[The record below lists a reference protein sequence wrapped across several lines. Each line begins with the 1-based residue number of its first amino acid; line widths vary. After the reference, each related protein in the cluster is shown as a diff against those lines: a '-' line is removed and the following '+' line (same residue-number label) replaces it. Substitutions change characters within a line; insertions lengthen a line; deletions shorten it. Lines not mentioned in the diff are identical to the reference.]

1 MIFRVTSPA
10 FEPGG
15 AIPARYTGEGDEVSP
30 PLSWTGAPMETESFV
45 LIVDDPDVPDPA
57 APRRTWVHWVVY
69 DIPGS
74 ARELQEGISQR
85 AMPEGCREGKND
97 SGDIGYG
104 GPYPPIGRHRYL
116 FKLYALDRTLE
127 LREGHTK
134 PEILRAMHGHVLG
147 SAELMGTYERVGA

>member
-1 MIFRVTSPA
+1 MFRLASAA
-10 FEPGG
+10 FEHGG
-15 AIPARYTGEGDEVSP
+15 SIPSRYTGEGEDANP
-30 PLSWTGAPMETESFV
+30 PLEWSGAPPETQSYV

-69 DIPGS
+69 DIPGPS
-74 ARELQEGISQR
+74 NALQEGVSRR

-97 SGDIGYG
+97 SGEIGYG
-104 GPYPPIGRHRYL
+104 GPYPPIGRHRYF

-134 PEILRAMHGHVLG
+134 TEILRAMHGHVLT
-147 SAELMGTYERVGA
+147 SAELMGTYERGAA